1 MWWTKINKQGMIFHM
16 ASATKLTN
24 MRYRLIQLSGR
35 TMVTAW
41 VLA

>member
-16 ASATKLTN
+16 ASAKLTN
-24 MRYRLIQLSGR
+24 VRYRLIQLSGR

-41 VLA
+41 VA